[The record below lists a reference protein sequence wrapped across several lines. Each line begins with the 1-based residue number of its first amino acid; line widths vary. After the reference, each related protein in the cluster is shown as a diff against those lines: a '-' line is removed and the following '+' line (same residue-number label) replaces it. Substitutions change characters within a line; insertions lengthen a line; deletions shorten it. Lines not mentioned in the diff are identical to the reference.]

1 MKKTKKLL
9 VIGAG
14 SIGKRQ
20 ISNFGK
26 YFIIDL
32 AEIRNDRISE
42 ATSQYKINKVF
53 KDYKIA
59 FKSEKYDAVAIT
71 VPPNLHLPIAQL
83 AVKNNCSL
91 FIEKPLGMNSKG
103 WSKVYKNCKKK
114 KLTNYVAYCHRFVPY
129 VLRFKKLMSLKVIGR
144 VYCAHLKWSSYL
156 PDWHKHENYKNFY
169 MSKKSQ
175 GGGSLLDDSHGIDLV
190 RYILGEVSSIN
201 SVVTNISELKMT
213 SDDSFFATLKMRSKA
228 IVQMSFDL
236 FSRTPRIYVEITGD
250 KGTIIWDR
258 VEHKIK
264 IYNRKSN
271 KWKIENY
278 DLKNLM
284 SMYPKQA
291 KYFYESL
298 INNRKNF
305 NNIDEALRTQK
316 IIDAG
321 FESNKKEKVVKI

>member
-1 MKKTKKLL
+1 MKKFKKLL
-9 VIGAG
+9 VVGAG

-20 ISNFGK
+20 ISNFSK

-32 AEIRNDRISE
+32 AEIRNDRIFE
-42 ATSQYKINKVF
+42 ATNKHKINKVF
-53 KDYKIA
+53 KSYKTA

-71 VPPNLHLPIAQL
+71 VPPHLHLPIAQL

-103 WSKVYKNCKKK
+103 WNKVYKDCKRK
-114 KLTNYVAYCHRFVPY
+114 KLTNYVAYCHRFIPY
-129 VLRFKKLMSLKVIGR
+129 VSRLKKLMKQKIVGN

-169 MSKKSQ
+169 MSKKSE

-190 RYILGEVSSIN
+190 RYVLGEVKSIN
-201 SVVTNISELKMT
+201 AIVQNISELQLT
-213 SDDSFFATLKMRSKA
+213 SDDSFFATLKMKSNA

-236 FSRTPRIYVEITGD
+236 FSRTPRIYLEITGS

-258 VEHKIK
+258 VDHSIK
-264 IYNRKSN
+264 IYNRKLD
-271 KWKIENY
+271 KWKTESY

-291 KYFYESL
+291 KYFHDCL
-298 INNRKNF
+298 LKRKRNF
-305 NNIDEALRTQK
+305 NNIDEALKTQW

-321 FESNKKEKVVKI
+321 FKSNNKEQVVKI